1 MKYISTIAFLFCFT
15 TSASAQNI
23 VDLTKPMKCSEVETI
38 MGYFSDKHNEKPVW
52 VGKTVHNTH
61 ITLLMNK
68 GTRSWTMVEYD
79 SRLGCVLGAGE
90 EKSGSDPSFDVKYND
105 QR

>member
-1 MKYISTIAFLFCFT
+1 MKYISTIAVLFCFT
-15 TSASAQNI
+15 TSALAQNI
-23 VDLTKPMKCSEVETI
+23 VDLTKPLKCSEIETV
-38 MGYFSDKHNEKPVW
+38 MEYFSNTHNEKPVW

-68 GTRSWTMVEYD
+68 ENRSWTMVEYD
-79 SRLGCVLGAGE
+79 STLGCVLGAGD
-90 EKSGSDPSFDVKYND
+90 EKSGSDPSFDVKYNA